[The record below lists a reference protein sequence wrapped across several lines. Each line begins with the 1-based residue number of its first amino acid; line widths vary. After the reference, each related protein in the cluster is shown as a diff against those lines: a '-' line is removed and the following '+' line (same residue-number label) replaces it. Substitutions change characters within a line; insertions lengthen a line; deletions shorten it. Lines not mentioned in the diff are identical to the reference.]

1 MQMNIAELKE
11 IQDEC
16 LPLSVE
22 FGFLVEDMNDGMCIV
37 RAPYSDIFLRP
48 GGTVAG
54 PIIMALADFAM
65 YVAILSQDATAVQAV
80 TSSLN
85 INFLRRAAPGDLVA
99 VANLMRF
106 GKRLAVG
113 TVEVSSDSESAL
125 VAHVTCTY
133 SIPQQVYGK

>member
-1 MQMNIAELKE
+1 M
-11 IQDEC
+11 
-16 LPLSVE
+16 
-22 FGFLVEDMNDGMCIV
+22 V
-37 RAPYSDIFLRP
+37 RASFAPYSDVFLRP

-65 YVAILSQDATAVQAV
+65 YVAILSQDAAAVQAV

-113 TVEVSSDSESAL
+113 TVEVSSDYESAL

-133 SIPQQVYGK
+133 SIPQQVGVSDLRRLPFDT